1 MGIRRYEM
9 EKHRLFEIVY
19 FLMINKRTTAL
30 ALADKFEVSVR
41 TIYRDINTLTL
52 ANIPIY
58 TESGKG
64 GGIFIDEKYS
74 LDRIF
79 LSEEEQNRLMSI
91 LVGVSCMANVMDE
104 KLLLKLKALFGYDAD
119 SFVIMDFSR
128 WGKNADYTKFNI
140 VKEAIINKYELIF
153 KYINAKNCI
162 NKRKVKPLKV
172 IFKSRSWYLLAED
185 MNDGIQKYFKI
196 YRMSDIDLADK
207 FADVSSIKGSCL
219 AGEEYPVIQMT
230 FDKSVL
236 YRLYD
241 EFDENDI
248 ECLDDSVIVIAKVP
262 VDEWLYGYLLSFCG
276 KVQDV
281 KPTYIM
287 DNLKHIISDMLN
299 KYS

>member
-1 MGIRRYEM
+1 M

-19 FLMINKRTTAL
+19 YLMINKRTTAL

-52 ANIPIY
+52 ADIPIY

-64 GGIFIDEKYS
+64 GGIFIDEAYS
-74 LDRIF
+74 LNRIF
-79 LSEEEQNRLMSI
+79 LSDDEQNRLMSI
-91 LVGVSCMANVMDE
+91 LVGVSSMANIMDE
-104 KLLLKLKALFGYDAD
+104 KLLLKLRALFGYDTD
-119 SFVIMDFSR
+119 SFLMMDFSR
-128 WGKNADYTKFNI
+128 WGKNDDYFKFNI
-140 VKEAIINKYELIF
+140 IKEAIINKYELIF
-153 KYINAKNCI
+153 KYINSKNCV
-162 NKRKVKPLKV
+162 NERKVKPLKL

-185 MNDGIQKYFKI
+185 MNDNIQKYFKI

-207 FADVSSIKGSCL
+207 FADVSSINGLNL
-219 AGEEYPVIQMT
+219 ACEEYPVIQMK

-248 ECLDDSVIVIAKVP
+248 ECVEDGVIVRAEVP

-287 DNLKHIISDMLN
+287 DNLKQIISEMLD
-299 KYS
+299 KYN